1 MLLMRTLVTG
11 LLLLVLATPLLAASI
26 DVKTLKSMPLSAT
39 PLDVAAT
46 ADGKRI
52 YVLTDTGAVQVYTV
66 SGQLLGEFQVGTD
79 VTGIVPQGP
88 EYLIL
93 EKPGSKELTLISLEM
108 SEDINVSN
116 APSLGPDDAPV
127 TIVVFDDF
135 ECPYCAKAVPLLKDA
150 QKLYPEQTRLA
161 YKNFPLKMHRN
172 AEAAAIAGL
181 AADRQG
187 KFWPYHDLL
196 FEHYNR
202 LNPQKIAELAKQAGL
217 DLAKFEKDRRDP
229 QLKRQVQ
236 TDMSQ
241 GREIGVRGTP
251 SIFINGRKVNERNIN
266 AMRRMIEEELAK
278 LKK

>member
-1 MLLMRTLVTG
+1 MFLMRTLITS
-11 LLLLVLATPLLAASI
+11 LLLIVLASPLLAASI
-26 DVKTLKSMPLSAT
+26 DVKTLKSMPLSTT

-66 SGQLLGEFQVGTD
+66 SGQLLGEFQVGTE

-116 APSLGPDDAPV
+116 APSLGPEDAPV

-150 QKLYPEQTRLA
+150 QKLYPEKTRLV

-251 SIFINGRKVNERNIN
+251 TIFINGRKVNERNIN
-266 AMRRMIEEELAK
+266 AMRQMIEEELAK
-278 LKK
+278 AKK